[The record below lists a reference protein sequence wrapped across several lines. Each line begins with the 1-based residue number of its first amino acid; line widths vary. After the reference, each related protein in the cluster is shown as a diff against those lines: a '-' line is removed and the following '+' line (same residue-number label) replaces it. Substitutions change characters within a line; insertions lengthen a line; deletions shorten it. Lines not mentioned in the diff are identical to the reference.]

1 MTAQLAT
8 QLVGPALV
16 VIIGALGTPLLVFLL
31 RLLGARTAAIQ
42 NLTWRSW
49 ATTAVHAVEQVMWA
63 APSAEKKAAAVSIL
77 TGAGVPASLAGPIV
91 EASVHAMNTA
101 AASVL
106 ATPPPP
112 VVAVPVVEVPAG
124 PPETQPH

>member
-16 VIIGALGTPLLVFLL
+16 IIIGALGTPLLVFLL

-63 APSAEKKAAAVSIL
+63 APSAEKKAAAVEHPHRRR
-77 TGAGVPASLAGPIV
+77 GARVPGRPRRGGG
-91 EASVHAMNTA
+91 VHAMNTA

>member
-16 VIIGALGTPLLVFLL
+16 IIIGALGTPLLVFLL
-31 RLLGARTAAIQ
+31 RLLDARTAAIQ

-49 ATTAVHAVEQVMWA
+49 ATTAVHAVEQQMA
-63 APSAEKKAAAVSIL
+63 
-77 TGAGVPASLAGPIV
+77 PASLAGPLV
-91 EASVHAMNTA
+91 ESGVHAMNTA

-106 ATPPPP
+106 AAPPPP